1 MLQLSFPELEFQGLN
16 DALVQR
22 LTNQSRSFLRV
33 MLDGDVLQVG
43 GVVVGGEE
51 VDKEEDVSFVHLVV
65 EPLQP
70 FLVQTRFGQTGL
82 GPIQ

>member
-51 VDKEEDVSFVHLVV
+51 VDEEEDVSFVHLVV

-70 FLVQTRFGQTGL
+70 FLIQTRFGQTGL

>member
-1 MLQLSFPELEFQGLN
+1 
-16 DALVQR
+16 
-22 LTNQSRSFLRV
+22 

-51 VDKEEDVSFVHLVV
+51 VDEEEDVSFVHLVV

-70 FLVQTRFGQTGL
+70 FLIQTRFRQTGL

>member
-16 DALVQR
+16 DALIQR
-22 LTNQSRSFLRV
+22 LTNQSRSFLRI
-33 MLDGDVLQVG
+33 MLDGDVFQVG

-51 VDKEEDVSFVHLVV
+51 VDEEEDVSFVHLVV

-70 FLVQTRFGQTGL
+70 FLIQTRFGQTGL

>member
-22 LTNQSRSFLRV
+22 LTNQSRSFFRV
-33 MLDGDVLQVG
+33 MLDGDILQVG

-51 VDKEEDVSFVHLVV
+51 VDKEEDVSFVHLIV

-70 FLVQTRFGQTGL
+70 LLVQTRFGQTGL